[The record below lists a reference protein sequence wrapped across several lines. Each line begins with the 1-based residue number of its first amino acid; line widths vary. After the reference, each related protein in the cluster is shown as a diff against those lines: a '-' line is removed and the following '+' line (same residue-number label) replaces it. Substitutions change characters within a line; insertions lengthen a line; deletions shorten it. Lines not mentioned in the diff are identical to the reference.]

1 MIYHTADMQSES
13 DSLVTEH
20 ICACVRTD
28 GVANFKLIK
37 NLHFWVMLA
46 MQTEAGGSE
55 VWLLILS
62 TRSLRLFFDHGG
74 ISGPLSIGWH
84 DISIKRVCIE

>member
-1 MIYHTADMQSES
+1 MIYHTADMQTDLSRSES

-20 ICACVRTD
+20 ICGCVRTD

-62 TRSLRLFFDHGG
+62 TRSVRLIIHW
-74 ISGPLSIGWH
+74 LA
-84 DISIKRVCIE
+84 

>member
-1 MIYHTADMQSES
+1 MQTDLSRSES

-37 NLHFWVMLA
+37 NLVMLA

-62 TRSLRLFFDHGG
+62 TLL
-74 ISGPLSIGWH
+74 
-84 DISIKRVCIE
+84 